1 MAQASAESRL
11 NLAPGSELHGFAV
24 ERVESIPEI
33 EGTAYIMRH
42 RTSGTPLMWLANDDE
57 NMAFAIA
64 FKTPPADDTGVF
76 HILEHSVLCGS
87 DRYPVKEPF
96 VDLLKTSMQ
105 TFLNALTFSDKTMY
119 PVASTNE
126 QDLLNLMDVY
136 MDAVLHPALYTKP
149 TIFEQEGWHYEV
161 DGLPAGDEGEDEAT
175 APAAP
180 NLRYNGVVFNE
191 RKGALSDPDEAV
203 LDGLSAALFPQT
215 AYRFVSGGH
224 PRAIPTLTY
233 DSYKDTHARHY
244 NLENAKAVLYGDI
257 SLDRELAWLDERYMA
272 CAQEPAG
279 APNPLE
285 LQPAVVNMDAVTT
298 LATSPDNAA
307 VALGYVAGTYAD
319 RERSLAL
326 EILSD
331 ALMGSNEAPLK
342 RELLEADLGADVDAF
357 VYDGLL
363 QPFFVLEL
371 RGADEGAAQKFT
383 ELVDGAF
390 ARMAVEGVPR
400 ENLEAALESAAFSL
414 RERDFGYADGVA
426 LAINAMCGWL
436 YSDEMPTDYLRYE
449 EALANLKAGLDTGY
463 WERLVREVF
472 VESTHRARCV
482 LVPVAADAPESMASQ
497 EAAELAAA
505 QASMDAAR
513 LESIAAEADLLHR
526 LQAEPDSPEA
536 TATLPRLAVAD
547 IGAPREEPGYGLV
560 ENTPLP
566 CLYHEVPTRRID
578 YVYHYFDLVGLTWDE
593 LPYVTLACSLLGK
606 MDTAS
611 HSAAELD
618 TLIES
623 RLGRLG
629 FQAVVHEDAVSG
641 EATPRLMVGASAIA
655 ENVADLATIPTEVWA
670 TTDFSDVE
678 KIRRVLQQQ
687 RIDSE
692 QAFTAAGNSYAMARA
707 FGYTSKNSLLA
718 QHFGDVEKIRRVLQQ
733 QRIDSEQAFTAAGN
747 SYAMARAFGYTSKNS
762 LLAQHFGNVDYYRFV
777 RDLLER
783 WDEHAPVLPQ
793 VLADIC
799 RRVFVAGSSLT
810 SFTGERS
817 DLDRFWRVG
826 GQLGLSAPAAE
837 HPAQL
842 VVPEPTLARE
852 AFVISSDICFVAKAC
867 DAAHTGATYAGIWS
881 VAARALNYGYL
892 WDEIRVQ
899 GGAYGCGFRP
909 NANGSMGYYTYR
921 DPNLDASLA
930 RIDAAGAW
938 LRAYE
943 PDRQT
948 MEGYI
953 VSTVAGHDAPQRPRM
968 VARRQDVDF
977 LTHRDP
983 AWRDR
988 IRQEE
993 LEATAEQ
1000 LQPLADAL
1008 DAVAARDA
1016 VCVFGSREIL
1026 ERSEAGLQIVELM

>member
-11 NLAPGSELHGFAV
+11 DLAPGTELHGFVV
-24 ERVESIPEI
+24 ERAEQVPEI

-42 RTSGTPLMWLANDDE
+42 RVSGTPLMWLANDDE
-57 NMAFAIA
+57 NMAFSIA

-136 MDAVLHPALYTKP
+136 MDAVLHPALYSKP

-161 DGLPAGDEGEDEAT
+161 DGLPAGDEGADEA
-175 APAAP
+175 AEPAAP

-191 RKGALSDPDEAV
+191 MKGALSDPDEAV

-233 DSYKDTHARHY
+233 ESYKDTHRRHY
-244 NLENAKAVLYGDI
+244 NLANAKVVLYGDL
-257 SLDRELAWLDERYMA
+257 SLDRELAWLDERYLA
-272 CAQEPAG
+272 CAPEPAG
-279 APNPLE
+279 EPNPLE
-285 LQPAVVNMDAVTT
+285 LQPPVVNMDAVAT
-298 LATSPDNAA
+298 LATTPDNAA

-363 QPFFVLEL
+363 QPFFVVEL
-371 RGADEGAAQKFT
+371 RGADEGAAEKFT
-383 ELVDGAF
+383 QLVDGAF
-390 ARMAVEGVPR
+390 ARMATEGVPR

-482 LVPVAADAPESMASQ
+482 LVPVDADAPESLASQ

-505 QASMDAAR
+505 QASMDAAE
-513 LESIAAEADLLHR
+513 LEAIAAEAELLHR
-526 LQAEPDSPEA
+526 LQAEPDTPEA
-536 TATLPRLAVAD
+536 AATLPRLAVAD
-547 IGAPREEPGYGLV
+547 IGAAREEPAYGLV
-560 ENTPLP
+560 EDAPLP

-606 MDTAS
+606 MGTA
-611 HSAAELD
+611 HRSAAELD
-618 TLIES
+618 TLVES
-623 RLGRLG
+623 RLGRLS

-655 ENVADLATIPTEVWA
+655 ENVADLAALPTEVWGS
-670 TTDFSDVE
+670 TDFSDVE
-678 KIRRVLQQQ
+678 RIRRILQQQ

-692 QAFTAAGNSYAMARA
+692 QAFAAAGNSYALARA
-707 FGYTSKNSLLA
+707 FGYCSKNGLLA
-718 QHFGDVEKIRRVLQQ
+718 QHFG
-733 QRIDSEQAFTAAGN
+733 G
-747 SYAMARAFGYTSKNS
+747 
-762 LLAQHFGNVDYYRFV
+762 VDYYRFV
-777 RDLLER
+777 RGLLER
-783 WDEHAPVLPQ
+783 WDEHASSLPQ

-799 RRVFVAGSSLT
+799 RRVFVAGTSLT
-810 SFTGERS
+810 SFTGERA
-817 DLDRFWRVG
+817 DLDRFWQVG
-826 GQLGLSAPAAE
+826 GQLGLGAPAGE
-837 HPAQL
+837 NPSQL

-852 AFVISSDICFVAKAC
+852 AFVIPSDICFVAKAC
-867 DAAHTGATYAGIWS
+867 DGAHSGATYSGIWP

-909 NANGSMGYYTYR
+909 NVNGSMGYYTYR

-943 PDRQT
+943 PDRPT

-968 VARRQDVDF
+968 VARRQDIDY

-983 AWRDR
+983 AWRER

-993 LEATAEQ
+993 LEATSEQ
-1000 LQPLADAL
+1000 LHPLADAL
-1008 DAVAARDA
+1008 NAVAARDA

-1026 ERSEAGLQIVELM
+1026 ERSEVGLQIVELM

>member
-11 NLAPGSELHGFAV
+11 DLAPGTELHGFVV
-24 ERVESIPEI
+24 ERAEQVPEI

-42 RTSGTPLMWLANDDE
+42 RVSGTPLMWLANDDE
-57 NMAFAIA
+57 NMAFSIA

-136 MDAVLHPALYTKP
+136 MDAVLHPALYSKP

-161 DGLPAGDEGEDEAT
+161 DGLPAGDEGADEA
-175 APAAP
+175 AEPAAP

-191 RKGALSDPDEAV
+191 MKGALSDPDEAV

-233 DSYKDTHARHY
+233 ESYKDTHRRHY
-244 NLENAKAVLYGDI
+244 NLANAKVVLYGDL
-257 SLDRELAWLDERYMA
+257 SLDRELAWLDERYLA
-272 CAQEPAG
+272 CAPEPAG
-279 APNPLE
+279 KPNPLE
-285 LQPAVVNMDAVTT
+285 LQPPVVNMDAVAT
-298 LATSPDNAA
+298 LATTPDNAA

-363 QPFFVLEL
+363 QPFFVVEL
-371 RGADEGAAQKFT
+371 RGADEGAAEKFT
-383 ELVDGAF
+383 QLVDDAF
-390 ARMAVEGVPR
+390 ARMVTEGVPR

-436 YSDEMPTDYLRYE
+436 YSDDMPTDYLRYE

-482 LVPVAADAPESMASQ
+482 LVPVDADAPESLASQ

-505 QASMDAAR
+505 QASMDAAE
-513 LESIAAEADLLHR
+513 LEAIAAEAELLHR
-526 LQAEPDSPEA
+526 LQAEPDTPEA
-536 TATLPRLAVAD
+536 AATLPRLAVAD
-547 IGAPREEPGYGLV
+547 IGAAREEPAYGLV
-560 ENTPLP
+560 EDAPLP

-606 MDTAS
+606 MGTA
-611 HSAAELD
+611 HRSAAELD
-618 TLIES
+618 TLVES
-623 RLGRLG
+623 RLGRLS

-641 EATPRLMVGASAIA
+641 DATPRLMVGASAIA
-655 ENVADLATIPTEVWA
+655 ENVADLAALPTEVWGS
-670 TTDFSDVE
+670 TDFSDVE
-678 KIRRVLQQQ
+678 RIRRILQQQ

-692 QAFTAAGNSYAMARA
+692 QAFAAAGNSYALARA
-707 FGYTSKNSLLA
+707 FGYCSKNGLLA
-718 QHFGDVEKIRRVLQQ
+718 QRLWRRGLLPLRARAARTLGRARIVAAPGACRHLPQGFCDRREPHELHRRARRPRPLLAGRRPTRPGSPGRGEPLPARGTRTDACTRGLCDPLRHLLCGQGLRRCPQRGHLLRHLAGGRPRLELRLPVGRDPRAGGRLRLRLPPQRQRQHGLLHLPRPQPRRLARPHRRRRRV
-733 QRIDSEQAFTAAGN
+733 AACLRARPPHHGGLHREHGGRPRRAPAPPHGGPPPGHRLPDP
-747 SYAMARAFGYTSKNS
+747 SRPRVARAYPPGGAGSY
-762 LLAQHFGNVDYYRFV
+762 LRAAAPPGRRAQRRGRP
-777 RDLLER
+777 R
-783 WDEHAPVLPQ
+783 
-793 VLADIC
+793 
-799 RRVFVAGSSLT
+799 RRV
-810 SFTGERS
+810 R
-817 DLDRFWRVG
+817 
-826 GQLGLSAPAAE
+826 
-837 HPAQL
+837 
-842 VVPEPTLARE
+842 
-852 AFVISSDICFVAKAC
+852 
-867 DAAHTGATYAGIWS
+867 
-881 VAARALNYGYL
+881 L
-892 WDEIRVQ
+892 W
-899 GGAYGCGFRP
+899 
-909 NANGSMGYYTYR
+909 
-921 DPNLDASLA
+921 
-930 RIDAAGAW
+930 
-938 LRAYE
+938 
-943 PDRQT
+943 
-948 MEGYI
+948 
-953 VSTVAGHDAPQRPRM
+953 
-968 VARRQDVDF
+968 
-977 LTHRDP
+977 
-983 AWRDR
+983 
-988 IRQEE
+988 
-993 LEATAEQ
+993 
-1000 LQPLADAL
+1000 
-1008 DAVAARDA
+1008 
-1016 VCVFGSREIL
+1016 
-1026 ERSEAGLQIVELM
+1026 

>member
-24 ERVESIPEI
+24 ERVEQIPEI

-87 DRYPVKEPF
+87 ERYPVKEPF

-161 DGLPAGDEGEDEAT
+161 DGLPAGDEGEDEA
-175 APAAP
+175 AAP

-191 RKGALSDPDEAV
+191 MKGALSDPDEAV

-272 CAQEPAG
+272 RAQAPAG
-279 APNPLE
+279 SPNPLE
-285 LQPAVVNMDAVTT
+285 LQPAVVNMDAVAT

-363 QPFFVLEL
+363 QPFFVVEL
-371 RGADEGAAQKFT
+371 RGADKGAAEKFT
-383 ELVDGAF
+383 QLVDGAF
-390 ARMAVEGVPR
+390 ARMAREGVPR

-414 RERDFGYADGVA
+414 REREFGYADGVA

-449 EALANLKAGLDTGY
+449 EALANLKDGLDNGY
-463 WERLVREVF
+463 WERLVQEVF
-472 VESTHRARCV
+472 VDSTHRARCV
-482 LVPVAADAPESMASQ
+482 LVPVAVDAPESLASQ

-505 QASMDAAR
+505 QASMDAAQ
-513 LESIAAEADLLHR
+513 LKAIAAEAELLHR
-526 LQAEPDSPEA
+526 LQAEPDTPEA
-536 TATLPRLAVAD
+536 AATLPRLAVAD
-547 IGAPREEPGYGLV
+547 IGAPREEPAYGLA

-611 HSAAELD
+611 HTAAELD

-655 ENVADLATIPTEVWA
+655 ENVDDLATIPTEVWA

-692 QAFTAAGNSYAMARA
+692 QAFAAAGNSYALARA
-707 FGYTSKNSLLA
+707 LGYTSKNGLLA
-718 QHFGDVEKIRRVLQQ
+718 QHFG
-733 QRIDSEQAFTAAGN
+733 G
-747 SYAMARAFGYTSKNS
+747 
-762 LLAQHFGNVDYYRFV
+762 VDYYRFV

-783 WDEHAPVLPQ
+783 WDEHAPALPQ
-793 VLADIC
+793 VLSGIC
-799 RRVFVAGSSLT
+799 RRVFVTGSSLT
-810 SFTGERS
+810 SFTGERP
-817 DLDRFWRVG
+817 DLDRFWQVG
-826 GQLGLSAPAAE
+826 GQLGLGGPTAE
-837 HPAQL
+837 NPTKLA
-842 VVPEPTLARE
+842 VPEPVLARE
-852 AFVISSDICFVAKAC
+852 AFVIPSDICFVAKAC
-867 DAAHTGATYAGIWS
+867 DAAHTGATYSGVWS

-921 DPNLDASLA
+921 DPNLDASLD

-938 LRAYE
+938 LRSYE

-968 VARRQDVDF
+968 VARRQDIDF

-993 LEATAEQ
+993 LATTADQ
-1000 LQPLADAL
+1000 LHPLADAL